1 MNRNYYI
8 ATLHSESDGYWVSF
22 VDFPECFTQG
32 ETLDETLSMAIEALE
47 LCIED
52 RILNNETIPVPTIPE
67 SIHNNSSE
75 KMIIVPYSMKEKM
88 VA

>member
-1 MNRNYYI
+1 MNRTYYI
-8 ATLHSESDGYWVSF
+8 ATLHSEDGGYWVSF
-22 VDFPECFTQG
+22 IDFPECFTQG

-52 RILNNETIPVPTIPE
+52 RIANNEEIPTPTVPDGE
-67 SIHNNSSE
+67 YNLDE
-75 KMIIVPYSMKEKM
+75 KMIIVPYSIKEKM